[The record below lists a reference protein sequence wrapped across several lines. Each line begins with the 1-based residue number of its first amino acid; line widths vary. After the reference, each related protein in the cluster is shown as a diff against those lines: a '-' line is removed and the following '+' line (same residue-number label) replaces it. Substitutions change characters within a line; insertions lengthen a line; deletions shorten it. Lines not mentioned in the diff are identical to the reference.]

1 MGKTLTWS
9 SRSDTNTSSQQV
21 LVSSRNGETMV
32 RIEER
37 LGGLAGAL
45 FGGFLGGVGG
55 GVGLGAGGAL
65 AAVLGSAAFAV
76 AFPLVVIGGSYAAAR
91 AIFADQVRKRRSR
104 MEELMDR
111 IVERVE
117 TEVAGRVETEHAW
130 NIDSSAT

>member
-1 MGKTLTWS
+1 LAFEDLVPLMQSATIGQGNASAVGKTLTWS
-9 SRSDTNTSSQQV
+9 SRCDTNTSSQQV
-21 LVSSRNGETMV
+21 LFSSRNGETMV

-45 FGGFLGGVGG
+45 F
-55 GVGLGAGGAL
+55 
-65 AAVLGSAAFAV
+65 
-76 AFPLVVIGGSYAAAR
+76 GGSYAAAR

-117 TEVAGRVETEHAW
+117 TEVAGRVETETARHS
-130 NIDSSAT
+130 DL